1 MEYVTIQT
9 SDKRHHEIII
19 IWLCFNHYLKISNVI
34 HMIIHNMVK
43 SAHKAALYILALIA
57 IIILPG
63 CEIIGGIF
71 KAGVWVGVIIV
82 IFIVVIISF
91 IVAKFKK

>member
-1 MEYVTIQT
+1 MVFVTNTI

-19 IWLCFNHYLKISNVI
+19 IRLNFNYYVI
-34 HMIIHNMVK
+34 INDVTYMLIQNKVK
-43 SAHKAALYILALIA
+43 SVHKAALYILALIA